1 MNETFE
7 ISRNVRVTAAGLSTY
22 LWEKVVGF
30 FAAILIMLGMFFL
43 NLFHGIK
50 VVLIGAVVF
59 YFVGGTIAWILCWIL
74 YKLGCAYL
82 GHSV

>member
-1 MNETFE
+1 MSVTFP
-7 ISRNVRVTAAGLSTY
+7 ISRNVRLTASGLGGYLLEQVAGY
-22 LWEKVVGF
+22 LMV
-30 FAAILIMLGMFFL
+30 ISLMLGWFFI
-43 NLFHGIK
+43 NLFYGIK
-50 VVLIGAVVF
+50 HVLIGAVIF

>member
-1 MNETFE
+1 MNESFE
-7 ISRNVRVTAAGLSTY
+7 ISKNVKVTAVGLGTY
-22 LWEKVVGF
+22 LWEKVVLF
-30 FAAILIMLGMFFL
+30 FASILVMLGMFFL

-59 YFVGGTIAWILCWIL
+59 YFVGGTIAWILCWIF

>member
-1 MNETFE
+1 MNIMFP
-7 ISRNVRVTAAGLSTY
+7 ISRNVRVTATGLGTY
-22 LWEKVVGF
+22 LWENVVGF
-30 FAAILIMLGMFFL
+30 FAAILVMLGMFFL
-43 NLFHGIK
+43 SLFHGIK

-59 YFVGGTIAWILCWIL
+59 YFVGGAIAWILCWIL

>member
-1 MNETFE
+1 
-7 ISRNVRVTAAGLSTY
+7 
-22 LWEKVVGF
+22 
-30 FAAILIMLGMFFL
+30 
-43 NLFHGIK
+43 

>member
-1 MNETFE
+1 MNITFS
-7 ISRNVRVTAAGLSTY
+7 ISRNVRVTAQGLGAY
-22 LWEKVVGF
+22 LWDKVVGLL
-30 FAAILIMLGMFFL
+30 ATILIMIGMFFL

-82 GHSV
+82 GHTV

>member
-1 MNETFE
+1 MNITFP
-7 ISRNVRVTAAGLSTY
+7 ISRNVRLTAKGLGAY
-22 LWEKVVGF
+22 LWDKAVGF
-30 FAAILIMLGMFFL
+30 FTTILIMLGMFFL

-50 VVLIGAVVF
+50 VVLIGAAVF
-59 YFVGGTIAWILCWIL
+59 YFVGGTIAWILCWIF